1 MAQGTNYW
9 KLGLFV
15 LAGGAMALIAVVLLG
30 TRNWNK
36 QSVQYV
42 SYFDESV
49 QGLELGSP
57 VKFRGVSIGKVARI
71 DISTD
76 QRHVAVT
83 SELLVERL
91 GALELV
97 GSGEGAVSIP
107 TSLRVQLAQ
116 AGITGVKFVQL
127 DYFEPAETP
136 LPILPF
142 PPPKNYI
149 PATPSTM
156 KNLETSVVKTAD
168 RFPEIAEDLSQTM
181 AKLNA
186 LMDDIQENRLP
197 ERGGQ
202 ALVQASDVMK
212 EMNAQLRDLK
222 AAELASGI
230 KHTLT
235 SFDETLQRTNRVL
248 ERLESEQ
255 GLLRS
260 AERAVQSL
268 EDVARGGNALGP
280 ELEGALREV
289 RSAARSVRRFAD
301 TLERDPDMLLKGR
314 AERE

>member
-91 GALELV
+91 GALELM
-97 GSGEGAVSIP
+97 GSSEREAAIP
-107 TSLRVQLAQ
+107 ASLRVQLAQ

-136 LPILPF
+136 MPILPF
-142 PPPKNYI
+142 APPKNYI
-149 PATPSTM
+149 PAAPSTM

-186 LMDDIQENRLP
+186 LMDDIQKNHLP

-212 EMNAQLRDLK
+212 ELNVQLRDLDTK
-222 AAELASGI
+222 ELASGI

-260 AERAVQSL
+260 AEKAVQSL

-280 ELEGALREV
+280 ELEGTLREV
-289 RSAARSVRRFAD
+289 RSAARSVRGFAD